1 MNDNGTTVLVSSKMR
16 EEFQRAVSN
25 SVRHAKRSLLT
36 FLEFQKSQ
44 HPEQADLYGY
54 MLKRVHNDVSI
65 IEYQVDAAFEIVCN
79 GGVIPAFGRT
89 EEEQAAH
96 PIQRRSA

>member
-1 MNDNGTTVLVSSKMR
+1 MSENGTVTLSAKTK
-16 EEFQRAVSN
+16 EEFRRAVNN

-44 HPEQADLYGY
+44 HPDMDPLYGY
-54 MLKRVHNDVSI
+54 LMKRVHNDVSI
-65 IEYQVDAAFEIVCN
+65 IEDQVDAAFEIVCN

-89 EEEQAAH
+89 EEEQ
-96 PIQRRSA
+96 RRSA